1 MITNDMYYIC
11 FVILPYQTLDIM
23 TLMFNKIG

>member
-11 FVILPYQTLDIM
+11 FVILPYNNLDIM
-23 TLMFNKIG
+23 TLMSNEMG